1 MVYRLLEPE
10 SNWIQIQS
18 AALKGLSHVQLLTRL
33 RELVVRDHLH
43 ESELVAHLAEV
54 DARRLYLGQAC
65 PSMFDYCVRVL
76 HFAEGVAY
84 KRIAVAR
91 AARKNP
97 ELVVALEQG
106 DLHLTA
112 ASLIAPHLDR
122 GCAAAWV
129 AAAWHKTARE
139 IKQWI
144 ADRKPRADVKTSVRR
159 APTRLSASAS
169 PSTASAA
176 ERLIPATR
184 ELESIA
190 PAATTTVAVQETTER
205 SKPSFEPLGANRYC
219 VRLTINAAAHEELEE
234 LRSLLR
240 HQIPDGDVAKIVEQ
254 AIHTLLEQARK
265 RKRGA
270 SSPRIPTPTP
280 SPVGAPPRR
289 PSRKIPTATRRV
301 VWERDGAQC
310 SYQSPDGRRCGTRDF
325 LEFHHHI
332 PWARCRE
339 HRESNIHLRCR
350 AHNQHAAELDFG
362 APFMDARRKGKG
374 TVAGAAVVDCAANL
388 EHQLDLNP
396 VGKANTE
403 RGTGCKV
410 AEIRSH

>member
-1 MVYRLLEPE
+1 M
-10 SNWIQIQS
+10 S
-18 AALKGLSHVQLLTRL
+18 ALKGLSHVQLLTRL

-97 ELVVALEQG
+97 ELLVALEQG
-106 DLHLTA
+106 GLHLTA

-129 AAAWHKTARE
+129 AAARHKTARE

-144 ADRKPRADVKTSVRR
+144 ADRKPS
-159 APTRLSASAS
+159 S
-169 PSTASAA
+169 
-176 ERLIPATR
+176 
-184 ELESIA
+184 
-190 PAATTTVAVQETTER
+190 
-205 SKPSFEPLGANRYC
+205 EPLGANRYC

-270 SSPRIPTPTP
+270 SSPRTPSPTP
-280 SPVGAPPRR
+280 SPAGVPSKS
-289 PSRKIPTATRRV
+289 PSRKIPTAIRRA

-310 SYQSPDGRRCGTRDF
+310 SYQSPEGRRCGTRDF

-362 APFMDARRKGKG
+362 APFMDARRKGEG
-374 TVAGAAVVDCAANL
+374 TVAGAAAVDRAANL
-388 EHQLDLNP
+388 ERQLDLNP

-403 RGTGCKV
+403 RGTACKV